1 MDVHLDGGKVTGL
14 VECRSPKL
22 PRFLFFFFFLGLFG
36 SFYILCY
43 VFLKA
48 RFFLPFLFFS
58 TFLNYFKAQIYSG
71 ILLVKNFQQKFR

>member
-1 MDVHLDGGKVTGL
+1 MDVHLGGGKVTGL

-22 PRFLFFFFFLGLFG
+22 PRFLFFFFLGLFG

-71 ILLVKNFQQKFR
+71 ILLVQNFQQKFR